1 MGNADSTPA
10 SFTWTI
16 DTIAPSVITNLAAG
30 SPTTNSIT
38 LTWTAPGNNGIT
50 GTASQYDIR
59 YSLSTIDNSNW
70 ASATQVTGE
79 PLPKAFGL
87 PETFI
92 VSGLSPSK
100 LYHFAI
106 KTGDEVPNWSG
117 LSNEAGATT
126 SALPSVRYINGTVTS
141 SSILHET
148 LAGVTVKTGSLT
160 TTTGPDGKYSFAVVS
175 GTYDLTF
182 NKNDIRYYTGS
193 LTGVSTVSG
202 NANGDLKLQLKPVGT
217 ISGSVT
223 VGYLI
228 GWV

>member
-1 MGNADSTPA
+1 MGNADATPA

-16 DTIAPSVITNLAAG
+16 TATVPDTTPPSTIENLAAG

-38 LTWTAPGNNGIT
+38 MTWTAPGDDGIT

-59 YSLSTIDNSNW
+59 YSLSRIDNSNW

-79 PLPKAFGL
+79 PLPKAFGR
-87 PETFI
+87 PEAFI

-117 LSNEAGATT
+117 LSNLAGATT
-126 SALPSVRYINGTVTS
+126 LTLPSVRYINGTVNS
-141 SSILHET
+141 SALSQDP
-148 LAGVTVKTGSLT
+148 LAGVKITTGSLT
-160 TTTGPDGKYSFAVVS
+160 TYTDSNGKYSFTVGS
-175 GTYDLTF
+175 GSYDLTATY
-182 NKNDIRYYTGS
+182 DIRYYTGS
-193 LTGVSTVSG
+193 LAVSTVSVAE
-202 NANGDLKLQLKPVGT
+202 ANGNIVLQLKPVGT

-223 VGYLI
+223 QI
-228 GWV
+228 